1 MQFVLKKQDL
11 NISTRIS
18 LENQK
23 GKRHQT
29 EYNLSADSKN
39 YQPQTPKNNFSS
51 SEEHSHKK
59 NERFSNFSLKK
70 KKKGN
75 WTEEEDKL
83 LLEWVENKG
92 PNNWTECSKNINGR
106 CGKQCRERWVNAL
119 DPRIKRG
126 NWEEQE
132 HTLIFEQMK
141 TNWSSWTL
149 ISKKLPGRT
158 ENAIKNYFYS
168 SIRRLRTSD
177 LFKFLRVLI
186 FGEELMDNQ
195 NSKDFSKNVLFLVLN

>member
-11 NISTRIS
+11 NISTRLS
-18 LENQK
+18 FENNQNPK
-23 GKRHQT
+23 DKVQ
-29 EYNLSADSKN
+29 YDSNFKARDCGPSN
-39 YQPQTPKNNFSS
+39 PKNNSS
-51 SEEHSHKK
+51 SEDDHSNKK
-59 NERFSNFSLKK
+59 NERFSNNSLKR

-83 LLEWVENKG
+83 LLEWVEHRG
-92 PNNWTECSKNINGR
+92 PTNWTECSKNINGR

-126 NWEEQE
+126 NWEEKE
-132 HTLIFEQMK
+132 HTMIFDQMK

-177 LFKFLRVLI
+177 LFKFLRILM
-186 FGEELMDNQ
+186 FGEKLINNH
-195 NSKDFSKNVLFLVLN
+195 NSKTFNII

>member
-1 MQFVLKKQDL
+1 MNFAVKKENLMIDTK
-11 NISTRIS
+11 SS
-18 LENQK
+18 LESEDLSLSNQK
-23 GKRHQT
+23 
-29 EYNLSADSKN
+29 SKN
-39 YQPQTPKNNFSS
+39 CFDTDKTKTNLNKTSNVKQFPKKKESMLNFDRFP
-51 SEEHSHKK
+51 KK
-59 NERFSNFSLKK
+59 NLKN

-75 WTEEEDKL
+75 WKESEDQL
-83 LLEWVENKG
+83 LLQWVETKG
-92 PNNWTECSKNINGR
+92 PNNWTECSKKIKGR

-168 SIRRLRTSD
+168 SVRRLRASN
-177 LFKFLRVLI
+177 LFKFLKIIIFKNKNIEFTKGNNLI
-186 FGEELMDNQ
+186 IIY
-195 NSKDFSKNVLFLVLN
+195 FSI